1 MKLITKAIENKLLKH
16 PLGSTDGKK
25 VKDVIVKFFNPCG
38 PGTWYV
44 FEGEKHGDDWEFF
57 GLVDL
62 SEREMGYFNLSH
74 LELLSLPWGL
84 SIERDKYFTGYKY
97 YVDTKEIK

>member
-44 FEGEKHGDDWEFF
+44 FEGEKHGDDWMFF

-62 SEREMGYFNLSH
+62 SEKELGYFNLSH
-74 LELLSLPWGL
+74 LELLSLPWGMHV
-84 SIERDKYFTGYKY
+84 ERDMYFTGYKY
-97 YVDTKEIK
+97 YIETNEIK

>member
-1 MKLITKAIENKLLKH
+1 MKLITKTIENKLLKH
-16 PLGSTDGKK
+16 PLGSTVGNN

-44 FEGEKHGDDWEFF
+44 FEGEKIGNDWVFF

-62 SEREMGYFNLSH
+62 SEKELGYFNLSQ